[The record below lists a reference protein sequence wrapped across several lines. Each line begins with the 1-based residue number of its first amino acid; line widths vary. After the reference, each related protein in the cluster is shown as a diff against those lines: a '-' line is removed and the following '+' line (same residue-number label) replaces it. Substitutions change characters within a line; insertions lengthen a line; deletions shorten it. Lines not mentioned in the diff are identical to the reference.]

1 MLNIDKIRKSQTNII
16 TIGSYPAIIA
26 SMLDFDYLSKKE
38 KPSIKAI
45 IAAGRKFERYFFGRR
60 EILIPV
66 FPSFDQVPESK
77 RLSATFFL
85 NLSSGRRVLTSS
97 IEAINKLP
105 ALVGGAVF
113 AENTPEKHAVEL
125 KEYAKQKGV
134 FIIGPSSVGIIVPSK
149 IKLGAVGGV
158 DYKQIISAKL
168 LDQGSIAVLSASGGM
183 TNELINI
190 LANTGKT
197 LSFSLSF
204 GGDRFPMVTPSEAI
218 LAAERDPQ
226 TSAIVYFGELGGKDE
241 YHIAQLLNEG
251 KITKPIICYIAG
263 TVAEMFPTSP
273 QFGHAKAMAKTTEE
287 TAKAKRD
294 ALKQAGAK
302 VAESFKEF
310 VKMIEKI
317 PRPTPEVKAAPT
329 SGVNKLSKKD
339 IIESMHDRNHALI
352 STSISGYKEGKV
364 LVLGEELLDF
374 AKNHSFAYIV
384 ASIFLGKKIKS
395 RELEEFVDFILRLL
409 VDHGPYVSGAVNTIV
424 SSRAG
429 RDLVSSLA
437 SGILTIGPR
446 FGGAINQAAENWL
459 VGITS
464 AKSPSAFV
472 EEFASKKIYISGIGH
487 RKYRSDMP
495 DPRVAEIISYSEG
508 LEARF
513 TSFAREVE
521 KITVGKKGNLIL
533 NVDGAIACVLL
544 DILNEKE
551 GYSVEELKKLVEVEF
566 FNALFVLSRSVGFIG
581 HYLDQKR
588 LDEGVFRLEEEH
600 VAQAEI
606 ED

>member
-317 PRPTPEVKAAPT
+317 PRPTP
-329 SGVNKLSKKD
+329 
-339 IIESMHDRNHALI
+339 
-352 STSISGYKEGKV
+352 
-364 LVLGEELLDF
+364 
-374 AKNHSFAYIV
+374 
-384 ASIFLGKKIKS
+384 
-395 RELEEFVDFILRLL
+395 
-409 VDHGPYVSGAVNTIV
+409 
-424 SSRAG
+424 
-429 RDLVSSLA
+429 
-437 SGILTIGPR
+437 
-446 FGGAINQAAENWL
+446 
-459 VGITS
+459 
-464 AKSPSAFV
+464 
-472 EEFASKKIYISGIGH
+472 
-487 RKYRSDMP
+487 
-495 DPRVAEIISYSEG
+495 
-508 LEARF
+508 
-513 TSFAREVE
+513 
-521 KITVGKKGNLIL
+521 
-533 NVDGAIACVLL
+533 
-544 DILNEKE
+544 
-551 GYSVEELKKLVEVEF
+551 
-566 FNALFVLSRSVGFIG
+566 
-581 HYLDQKR
+581 
-588 LDEGVFRLEEEH
+588 
-600 VAQAEI
+600 
-606 ED
+606 